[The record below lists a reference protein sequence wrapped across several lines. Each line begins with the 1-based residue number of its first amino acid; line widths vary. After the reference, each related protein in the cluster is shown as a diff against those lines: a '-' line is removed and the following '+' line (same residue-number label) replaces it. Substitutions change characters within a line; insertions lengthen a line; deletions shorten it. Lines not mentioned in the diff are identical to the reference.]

1 MPLFGVEQNRA
12 DRWEAG
18 LRTYVPE
25 VYNEYARTLD
35 QICEEDASLRR
46 PFGNNVFAGV
56 TFNLG
61 PRVVTSRHR
70 DHLNLPF
77 GWCCVTVF
85 GEFNHTRGGHLVL
98 WDLGL
103 VIEVPPGATYL
114 IPSAILE
121 HSNLGI
127 AEGETRM
134 SITQY
139 SAGGLFRWLRCGSRT
154 QAAFERDGGRLEAGP
169 SRWDAGI
176 ALLGKWASR
185 LGTPTR

>member
-1 MPLFGVEQNRA
+1 M
-12 DRWEAG
+12 
-18 LRTYVPE
+18 PE

-35 QICEEDASLRR
+35 QICNEDTTLRR
-46 PFGNNVFAGV
+46 PFENNVFAGV

-61 PRVVTSRHR
+61 PRVVTLRHR

-85 GEFNHTRGGHLVL
+85 GDFDYTRGGHLVL

-103 VIEVPPGATYL
+103 VIEIPPGATFL

-121 HSNLGI
+121 HSNLDI

-134 SITQY
+134 SVTQY
-139 SAGGLFRWLRCGSRT
+139 SAGGLFRWIRCGSRT
-154 QAAFERDGGRLEAGP
+154 QAAFERDGNRVETGRGRWQAGV
-169 SRWDAGI
+169 
-176 ALLGKWASR
+176 ALLGKWSSR
-185 LGTPTR
+185 LGRRA